1 MRNIYI
7 FGSVVRGEVDQYSD
21 IDLLLISDENIQN
34 IDTNKYS
41 IYTPSR
47 IEQMYKEGNPFAWHL
62 YYESKLVYTSDK
74 DFLESLSKPSIY
86 TNCKSD
92 LLKFKKL
99 FEDSIDSMKD
109 NELSI
114 IFDLA
119 MIFLAIRNF
128 ATCYTLGCYEKPIFS
143 RQSFEKL
150 TDYPLILDN
159 GIKEM
164 LMMSRISSTRGIN
177 YYISKESFAIFLLE
191 IERID
196 RWFNEILESYESR
209 I

>member
-1 MRNIYI
+1 MKNIYV

-21 IDLLLISDENIQN
+21 IDLLLISDESLQN
-34 IDTNKYS
+34 IDPNKYS
-41 IYTPSR
+41 IYSPER
-47 IEQMYKEGNPFAWHL
+47 IKELYSEGNPFAWHL
-62 YYESKLVYTSDK
+62 YYESKLIYSEQY
-74 DFLESLSKPSIY
+74 DFLLSLDKPSYY

-99 FEDSIDSMKD
+99 FDDSMASIHEND
-109 NELSI
+109 FSI

-143 RQSFEKL
+143 RLAFEKL
-150 TDYPLILDN
+150 FDYPLKLDD
-159 GIKEM
+159 KVKDL
-164 LMMSRISSTRGIN
+164 LMMSRISSTRGIKYSLEDKTLSLFELN
-177 YYISKESFAIFLLE
+177 VSK
-191 IERID
+191 IEN
-196 RWFNEILESYESR
+196 WFNEILVNYESR